1 LARLLSFACLWIQRE
16 LVKAFGRPLREIS
29 SPFDVERL
37 ESQVELDKKRIVVV
51 GLGRSGLSATRWL
64 TARGGEVTVSELRQE
79 TEIDRRALDEIR
91 ALGARLEVGGHRK
104 RTFLDADLIVLS
116 PGVPHD
122 IDPVKAARRANIP
135 VTGEMELAANSI
147 DVPIVA
153 VTGTNGKSTTTAF
166 IGAMFQNAGLRAFV
180 GGNIGTPLID
190 YAAGDRGADL
200 AVVEVSSFQLDTM
213 ETFRPGVALLLNISP
228 DHLDRYPS
236 YEDYVGSKLKIF
248 QNQDA
253 GHVAILNDDDERLS
267 CFRPQRTGTVLRYG
281 LAERAGRQAF
291 IQGRQLKASLPGRE
305 TYPFD
310 LTRFK
315 LPGRFNLENLMG
327 AVLVGLA
334 CDLAPEAIQTTID
347 SFTGLP
353 NRLERVA
360 DVAGIEFY
368 NDSKATNVY
377 AASRSVAS
385 FEQPL
390 ILIAGGRDKGGSY
403 HPLVEAAKGRVRRGI
418 LLGEAKN
425 LLASAFEAQIPF
437 AFAKDMEDA
446 VSQAF
451 SAAVA
456 GDVVLLAPACASFDM
471 FSDYAQRGAAFRA
484 AVERLGHGS

>member
-1 LARLLSFACLWIQRE
+1 M
-16 LVKAFGRPLREIS
+16 
-29 SPFDVERL
+29 
-37 ESQVELDKKRIVVV
+37 ELDQKKVVVV

-64 TARGGEVTVSELRQE
+64 SARGAEVTVSELRQD
-79 TEIDRRALDEIR
+79 TEIDRDALNEIDV
-91 ALGARLEVGGHRK
+91 LGARLETGGHR
-104 RTFLDADLIVLS
+104 RQTFLDADLIVLS

-122 IDPVKAARRANIP
+122 IEPVMAARRANIP
-135 VTGEMELAANSI
+135 VTGEMELAANLI
-147 DVPIVA
+147 DIPIVA

-190 YAAGDRGADL
+190 YVAGDRGADL

-213 ETFRPGVALLLNISP
+213 ETFRPRVALLLNISP

-236 YEDYVGSKLKIF
+236 YEDYVASKLKIF

-253 GHVAILNDDDERLS
+253 GHYAILNDDDERLS
-267 CFRPQRTGTVLRYG
+267 SFQPQGTGTVLRYG
-281 LAERAGRQAF
+281 LVERAGRQAF
-291 IQGRQLKASLPGRE
+291 IEGRQLRASLPGGV

-310 LTRFK
+310 LKGFK

-334 CDLAPEAIQTTID
+334 CDLAPEAIQATID
-347 SFTGLP
+347 TFTGLP

-360 DVAGIEFY
+360 NIAGIEFY

-377 AASRSVAS
+377 AALRSVES

-403 HPLVEAAKGRVRRGI
+403 LPLVEAAKGRVRRGI
-418 LLGEAKN
+418 LLGEARD
-425 LLASAFEAQIPF
+425 LLASAFGAHIPY

-446 VSQAF
+446 VFQAF
-451 SAAVA
+451 AAAVT

-484 AVERLGHGS
+484 AVERLGHGN

>member
-1 LARLLSFACLWIQRE
+1 M
-16 LVKAFGRPLREIS
+16 
-29 SPFDVERL
+29 
-37 ESQVELDKKRIVVV
+37 ELDKKKVVVV
-51 GLGRSGLSATRWL
+51 GLGRSGLSAARRL
-64 TARGGEVTVSELRQE
+64 TAMGAEITVSELRQE
-79 TEIDRRALDEIR
+79 NAIDPRTVAEINV
-91 ALGARLEVGGHRK
+91 LGARLETGGHNRQ
-104 RTFLDADLIVLS
+104 TFLGADLIVLS

-122 IDPVKAARRANIP
+122 IDPVRVAREANIP
-135 VTGEMELAANSI
+135 VTGEMELAAGFI

-166 IGAMFQNAGLRAFV
+166 VGAMFENAGLRAFV

-190 YAAGDRGADL
+190 YAGGGSRADL

-213 ETFRPGVALLLNISP
+213 ETFCPRVALLLNISP
-228 DHLDRYPS
+228 DHLDRYPG
-236 YEDYVGSKLKIF
+236 YEDYVASKLKIF

-253 GHVAILNDDDERLS
+253 GHYAILNDDDERLS
-267 CFRPQRTGTVLRYG
+267 SFRPARTGTVLRYG
-281 LAERAGRQAF
+281 LRERAGRQAF
-291 IQGRQLKASLPGRE
+291 IQGRRLKASLPGRQ

-310 LTRFK
+310 LTKFK

-334 CDLAPEAIQTTID
+334 SDVAPEAIQATID
-347 SFTGLP
+347 GFSGLP

-360 DVAGIEFY
+360 RIEEVEFY

-385 FEQPL
+385 FERPL
-390 ILIAGGRDKGGSY
+390 ILIAGGRDKGGGY
-403 HPLVEAAKGRVRRGI
+403 LPLVEAAQGRVRRAI
-418 LLGEAKN
+418 LLGEARD
-425 LLASAFEAQIPF
+425 LLASAFDARIPF
-437 AFAKDMEDA
+437 AFAKDMQDA

-451 SAAVA
+451 SAAEA